1 MKNMIPVDLSSRW
14 LLINKPK
21 PGRMFTDQ
29 MGNPMGQRP
38 GLAAPRS
45 SNHQKRAF
53 MVIHCPLLGVIETGK
68 KAHSTHTC

>member
-21 PGRMFTDQ
+21 TGRMFTDQ

-38 GLAAPRS
+38 GPAAPRS
-45 SNHQKRAF
+45 SNNQKRAY
-53 MVIHCPLLGVIETGK
+53 MVINRPLLCVTKNEK
-68 KAHSTHTC
+68 KTH